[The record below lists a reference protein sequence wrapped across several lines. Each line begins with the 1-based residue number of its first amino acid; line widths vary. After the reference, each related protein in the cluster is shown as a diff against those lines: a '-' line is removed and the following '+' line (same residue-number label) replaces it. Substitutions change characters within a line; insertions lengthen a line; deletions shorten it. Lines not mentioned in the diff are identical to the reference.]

1 MTSTVRGILTS
12 KMLTCGKEINNLE
25 SIKHGNNELESH
37 LCVPFKTVHVKYRD
51 KALHVT
57 LEH

>member
-1 MTSTVRGILTS
+1 
-12 KMLTCGKEINNLE
+12 MLTCGKEINNLE

-51 KALHVT
+51 RALHVT